1 MHGILPKV
9 VEITIYYKQQLRN
22 NNTIMSH
29 ALFRNAQQC
38 DVLLYGAGVAESTVM

>member
-1 MHGILPKV
+1 MDGILPKV

-22 NNTIMSH
+22 NTIMSH

-38 DVLLYGAGVAESTVM
+38 DALLYGAGVAESTVM